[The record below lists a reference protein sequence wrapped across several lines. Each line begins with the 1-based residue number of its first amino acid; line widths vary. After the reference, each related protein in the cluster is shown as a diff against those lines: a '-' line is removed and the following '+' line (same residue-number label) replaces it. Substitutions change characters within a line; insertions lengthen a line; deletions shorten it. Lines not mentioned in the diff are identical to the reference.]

1 MPVRDC
7 QRGRV
12 YAWENRIIA
21 PRDRS
26 LVRFAA
32 AHGMVDAIWAE
43 QGLRFPPKVERLPRQ
58 ARTTLADASRLCI
71 RLPEHVPSW
80 CILHELAHAMTTTH
94 DDVSDGHG
102 PLFMGVYV
110 RLLERYMRIE
120 RAALLR
126 SLAGAGIAI
135 DPDATPVF
143 VDGIAGRKPGARDQQ
158 GGRRQHCF

>member
-110 RLLERYMRIE
+110 AN
-120 RAALLR
+120 RARGLAPFTRGRRDCDR
-126 SLAGAGIAI
+126 SGCHAGVRGRHRG
-135 DPDATPVF
+135 PQ
-143 VDGIAGRKPGARDQQ
+143 AGRA
-158 GGRRQHCF
+158 